1 MLFPASST
9 APLPSHP
16 QTYFSCYTRSLEQ
29 GSTGPS
35 SGRYILANTM
45 SDDPKSFGELI
56 SELARVNIEL
66 WHQEDLAR
74 SEDDHQVAA
83 AKRAIDKLNQ
93 RRNDLIEQI
102 DEYAVMLLK
111 GEAGGG
117 DLGQPD
123 R

>member
-1 MLFPASST
+1 MPPFMLYSSPREGSEPA
-9 APLPSHP
+9 
-16 QTYFSCYTRSLEQ
+16 QF
-29 GSTGPS
+29 GPYVFVS
-35 SGRYILANTM
+35 NMAEER
-45 SDDPKSFGELI
+45 KSFGELI

-117 DLGQPD
+117 DPGQPD